1 MYSYTRTDR
10 KHDIAE
16 AIEID
21 RVYGGVNFDPELT
34 RKWLTLYHTKGY
46 LNKTFI
52 LSTKLAERAKFD
64 EGGVLPQFQSP
75 DGSWILKN
83 S

>member
-1 MYSYTRTDR
+1 MQLLSKKMYSYIRTDR

-21 RVYGGVNFDPELT
+21 RVYGGVNFDLELT
-34 RKWLTLYHTKGY
+34 RRGKRKWLTLYHTKGY

-64 EGGVLPQFQSP
+64 EGGVLP
-75 DGSWILKN
+75 
-83 S
+83 